1 MRPTTFNSTFPTFT
15 AAILRALIDAD
26 VKNTPDGY
34 APTIDWDVFVDGNNW
49 EISNVRITLVS
60 RSRNARES
68 PGVLR

>member
-49 EISNVRITLVS
+49 EISK
-60 RSRNARES
+60 
-68 PGVLR
+68 